1 LTKNCQNNEE
11 ATDQRTVGVLVLIRG
26 VVVTCSQREMQ
37 KGLAHTEQYGDRR
50 GMSDGY
56 LLVEKVG
63 VDARGRAI
71 TMLTRR
77 RNKDTESGS
86 GWKATGKMRIR
97 DDNGKLT
104 WWSRGAGQ
112 RGLHH

>member
-1 LTKNCQNNEE
+1 
-11 ATDQRTVGVLVLIRG
+11 
-26 VVVTCSQREMQ
+26 MQ

-50 GMSDGY
+50 GMSDGD

-86 GWKATGKMRIR
+86 GWKATGKTRIR

-104 WWSRGAGQ
+104 WWSRGTGSDDLIIEERRQVDDMQERADASGRSPKRC
-112 RGLHH
+112 RGTGCR